1 MSGSNELLLLR
12 LALIGIIFLFVLV
25 TAMTLRSGVRTT
37 VTTAARP
44 RQGAARAMGMRL
56 VITSPGETGLAP
68 GAEFAVAGTM
78 TLGRN
83 ADNGIVLGDASIS
96 NQHARMERVRDGWR
110 IVDLGS
116 TNGTFVNGRGVDGS
130 GVVLRGGEQISVGA
144 VTLRFGG

>member
-25 TAMTLRSGVRTT
+25 TAMTLRSGMRSP
-37 VTTAARP
+37 AAVAVRP
-44 RQGAARAMGMRL
+44 RQETRRPMGMRL
-56 VITSPGETGLAP
+56 VVTSPGETGLAP

-78 TLGRN
+78 TLGRDG
-83 ADNGIVLGDASIS
+83 DNGIVLVDASIS

-116 TNGTFVNGRGVDGS
+116 TNGTFVNGRSVDGR

>member
-12 LALIGIIFLFVLV
+12 LALIAIIFVFVFV
-25 TAMTLRSGVRTT
+25 TALTLRSGVRTT
-37 VTTAARP
+37 AIAARP
-44 RQGAARAMGMRL
+44 RQAATRVAGMRL
-56 VITSPGETGLAP
+56 VVTSPGETGLAP
-68 GAEFAVAGTM
+68 GTEFMVAGTM
-78 TLGRN
+78 TLGRDS
-83 ADNGIVLGDASIS
+83 DNGIVLGDASIS

-116 TNGTFVNGRGVDGS
+116 TNGTFVNGRGVDGR

>member
-12 LALIGIIFLFVLV
+12 LALIGIIFLFVLIAAR
-25 TAMTLRSGVRTT
+25 TMRSGVRSTM
-37 VTTAARP
+37 VAARP
-44 RQGAARAMGMRL
+44 RQAAPRLAGMRL
-56 VITSPGETGLAP
+56 VVTSPGETGLAP

-78 TLGRN
+78 TLGRD

-116 TNGTFVNGRGVDGS
+116 TNGTFVNGRGVGGG
-130 GVVLRGGEQISVGA
+130 GVVLRGGEQISLGA

>member
-12 LALIGIIFLFVLV
+12 LALIGIIFLFVLIAAR
-25 TAMTLRSGVRTT
+25 TMRSGVRSTM
-37 VTTAARP
+37 VAARP
-44 RQGAARAMGMRL
+44 RQAAPRVAGMRL
-56 VITSPGETGLAP
+56 VVTSPGETGLAP

-78 TLGRN
+78 TLGRD
-83 ADNGIVLGDASIS
+83 ADNGIVLGDGSIS

-116 TNGTFVNGRGVDGS
+116 TNGTFVNGRGVAGG
-130 GVVLRGGEQISVGA
+130 GVVLRGGEQISLGA

>member
-12 LALIGIIFLFVLV
+12 LALIGIIFLFVLIAAR
-25 TAMTLRSGVRTT
+25 TMRSGVRSTM
-37 VTTAARP
+37 VPARP
-44 RQGAARAMGMRL
+44 RQAAPRLAGMRL
-56 VITSPGETGLAP
+56 VVTSPGETGLAP

-78 TLGRN
+78 TLGRD

-116 TNGTFVNGRGVDGS
+116 TNGTFVNGRGVDGG
-130 GVVLRGGEQISVGA
+130 GVVLRGGEQISLGA

>member
-12 LALIGIIFLFVLV
+12 LALIGIIFLFVLIAAR
-25 TAMTLRSGVRTT
+25 TMRSGVRSTM
-37 VTTAARP
+37 VAARP
-44 RQGAARAMGMRL
+44 RQAAPRVAGMRL
-56 VITSPGETGLAP
+56 VVTSPGETGLSP

-78 TLGRN
+78 TLGRD

-116 TNGTFVNGRGVDGS
+116 TNGTFVNGRGVDGG
-130 GVVLRGGEQISVGA
+130 GVVLRGGEQISLGA